1 VDLVVVSVLVW
12 LFVSLLITFTYLFV
26 KLFKDL

>member
-1 VDLVVVSVLVW
+1 MDLVVVSVLVW

-26 KLFKDL
+26 KLFKAL